1 MTTDSLVL
9 VKYWMKYYNQPDY
22 DPIKKLEELITNT
35 NNNTHNINTLV
46 TSANNNQNA
55 VALLNQQVLNLTS
68 IIQVLDKRINMLE
81 TKTLREVEHAS
92 TPSNIEVR

>member
-1 MTTDSLVL
+1 
-9 VKYWMKYYNQPDY
+9 MKYYNAPDY

-55 VALLNQQVLNLTS
+55 VALLNQQVLNLTN
-68 IIQVLDKRINMLE
+68 IIQVLDKRISMLE
-81 TKTLREVEHAS
+81 TSRLREIENAS
-92 TPSNIEVR
+92 TSRNIEVR